1 MTQDRTG
8 TMPPVLGRLMRGTF
22 FLALKTP
29 LQALISLVSIPLV
42 QRYIGVPLNGAYVFA
57 WNFGFFQFLLE
68 FGMSSALQREVS
80 DTWTRGDRAGV
91 NRAIACGM
99 NFYAAMSLVQAGA
112 LLGVAYFVLPE
123 TPFRGQAADLIF
135 RLLWLQ
141 ALTSPFYGLSAVVSS
156 VLQAARRYDF
166 FPRLELVVV
175 ALRFAL
181 LGLGYAAR
189 LDFFGIVVA
198 QTALQIALLLGPGL
212 WVMARELGYSPHFG
226 RVGWSD
232 FAPLLRLSGSMF
244 LIQLAVVLG
253 DKLDALI
260 LGFALPDADP
270 GPAITV
276 YQNVSKPFLQI
287 RQTAWMLAYL
297 VMPAVASLV
306 AAGDERGLERIKY
319 DGSRFLVGLLLPVAL
334 LAWIYAAPFLEFWV
348 GPRFVKDAPLL
359 RLFLVA
365 ALPLV
370 LSILAQMAMGLGKI
384 DVIAVSSLS
393 GALVNLPISW
403 FLTRRIGVAGVI
415 YGTVLTTLVSNGLVP
430 GVFLFRLLKVDAR
443 TFLGRTL
450 NAPITGAAA
459 LVVATW
465 AFGQVMPADPT
476 PGPGRSRF
484 LPFFAH
490 LGVGTLAYLAG
501 YAAAPFGRAD
511 LARLA
516 AKLRR
521 REAP

>member
-8 TMPPVLGRLMRGTF
+8 PMPPVLGRLMRGTF

-29 LQALISLVSIPLV
+29 LQALIALVSIPLV
-42 QRYIGVPLNGAYVFA
+42 QRYIGPTLNGAYVFA
-57 WNFGFFQFLLE
+57 WGFGFFQFLLE
-68 FGMSSALQREVS
+68 FGMSSALQREVA

-91 NRAIACGM
+91 RRAIACGM
-99 NFYAAMSLVQAGA
+99 DFYAAMSFVQAAA

-141 ALTSPFYGLSAVVSS
+141 ALTTPFYGLSAVVSS
-156 VLQAARRYDF
+156 VLQAARRYDL

-175 ALRFAL
+175 VLRFGLMA
-181 LGLGYAAR
+181 LGYAAQ
-189 LDFFGIVVA
+189 LDFFGVVVA
-198 QTALQIALLLGPGL
+198 QTILQIVLLLGPGL
-212 WVMARELGYSPHFG
+212 WVMVRELGYNPRFA

-244 LIQLAVVLG
+244 LIQLSVVLA

-260 LGFALPDADP
+260 LGFALPVPDP
-270 GPAITV
+270 GPSITV

-306 AAGDERGLERIKY
+306 AAGDDKGLERIKY
-319 DGSRFLVGLLLPVAL
+319 DGSRFLVGLLLPVTL

-348 GPRFVKDAPLL
+348 GPRFVPDAPLL

-365 ALPLV
+365 TLPLV
-370 LSILAQMAMGLGKI
+370 LSILAQMAMGVGKI
-384 DVIAVSSLS
+384 DVIAVSALS
-393 GALVNLPISW
+393 GALLNLPSSW

-415 YGTVLTTLVSNGLVP
+415 WGTVATTLVSNGLVP
-430 GVFLFRLLKVDAR
+430 GVFLFRLLKVDPR
-443 TFLGRTL
+443 TFLTRTL
-450 NAPITGAAA
+450 SAPLAGAAA
-459 LVVATW
+459 LIAATW
-465 AFGQVMPADPT
+465 TFALVLPAAPS
-476 PGPGRSRF
+476 PGSVSARF
-484 LPFFAH
+484 IPFFAH
-490 LGVGTLAYLAG
+490 LAVGTLAYLIG
-501 YAAAPFGRAD
+501 YAATPNGRDD
-511 LARLA
+511 LGRLV
-516 AKLRR
+516 AKLLRR
-521 REAP
+521 AEA